1 MSNKLNFFRIFHGI
15 ENEFRP
21 YYEKENNLYRLIII
35 HSFAAFIITPIFSY
49 IIHQT
54 DVPQVY
60 FYLGLSYTILLP
72 VYILLCWFIPFLRD
86 KLIYFFIAHL
96 FGMTIVAFNSLLE
109 NQFDLTELFCFYGLY
124 AVSVVVIQRWYPA
137 LLYNIFIFT
146 LIFYGLE
153 TVNDIEVSKGLIYA
167 LFIVLIL
174 SSTVVLYSRQR
185 MVNSVEDHA
194 EYLKRIMNNPGT
206 GYVLFDFLRSKKI
219 IDFNTEAARL
229 LNAKEDHSEEVMKQL
244 FHFFNTEDQEQ
255 IKKLKLGRKYIKT
268 INYTMYNRQVYV
280 ELSVNILSLKNGFYW
295 LCRVTDVT
303 DEISKREELELNE
316 RKYRNLY
323 YRNKAG
329 VFTIDQKAKIVNGND
344 AFFEM
349 FEGTVRMGDYLFS
362 LEQSDE
368 WTFILE
374 SLGTKESIQNYQTQ
388 FTLTNGSQKSFIF
401 SWYVDSLTNAIEGS
415 VIDLTTIQKASQ
427 ALRQSEQKYRLIFEE
442 SNDVILLLEDDKIT
456 DVNRRA
462 IQLFGRPE
470 RELIGTKLFDL
481 SVDLTEESKK
491 RYDQNYEQLSNIR
504 STKFE
509 WEFNGN
515 SRVVEAEVSLI
526 EIILGN
532 KLYYQ
537 CVIHDNTEKNINLRK
552 IEQNRRNLENILEN
566 NPEGILILREKEV
579 LYRNSEIDSI
589 LGKKVNI
596 DKLFIKEDQQR
607 FNQLYSL
614 QLDSGLRQNLQLE
627 LIGKSKEQIPVD
639 VTLVTTNFEDGPA
652 TLMIIKDIS
661 VQNTLAKEKLR
672 AELAEETNKKLADE
686 IMERI
691 RAEKLLQ
698 EQYLRTKAI
707 LDSSSN
713 TFLLILDHHQKIA
726 SFNTHF
732 ESYIQTLFKTELK
745 TGEKFNIVFSDVFT
759 PLQLRFF
766 RRKFTSVKTGNS
778 LQFEVE
784 MKKGNEVIWW
794 EIFMNPIFDTEGFIA
809 EISLVAH
816 DITEKKKTDNEIVES
831 LKEKE
836 ILLKEIHH
844 RVKNNL
850 QVISSILNLQS
861 SFVQDENTLGIL
873 HESRNRIRSMAIIHE
888 NLYRTKDFSSINFA
902 NYLQNLTANLIAS
915 YRINEE
921 VVLDADL
928 QEIDL
933 VLDQAIPC
941 GLLMNELITNALKY
955 AWKSG
960 EKGTITLRLKEENNI
975 VELTVADDGVGLPTA
990 FEDMNSDTLGLQL
1003 VVTLIEQLEGELKVD
1018 SENGT
1023 KYLIKFENIKPK
1035 VKLDVKN

>member
-1 MSNKLNFFRIFHGI
+1 MS
-15 ENEFRP
+15 
-21 YYEKENNLYRLIII
+21 
-35 HSFAAFIITPIFSY
+35 S
-49 IIHQT
+49 
-54 DVPQVY
+54 
-60 FYLGLSYTILLP
+60 
-72 VYILLCWFIPFLRD
+72 
-86 KLIYFFIAHL
+86 
-96 FGMTIVAFNSLLE
+96 
-109 NQFDLTELFCFYGLY
+109 
-124 AVSVVVIQRWYPA
+124 
-137 LLYNIFIFT
+137 
-146 LIFYGLE
+146 
-153 TVNDIEVSKGLIYA
+153 
-167 LFIVLIL
+167 
-174 SSTVVLYSRQR
+174 
-185 MVNSVEDHA
+185 
-194 EYLKRIMNNPGT
+194 
-206 GYVLFDFLRSKKI
+206 
-219 IDFNTEAARL
+219 
-229 LNAKEDHSEEVMKQL
+229 
-244 FHFFNTEDQEQ
+244 
-255 IKKLKLGRKYIKT
+255 
-268 INYTMYNRQVYV
+268 
-280 ELSVNILSLKNGFYW
+280 
-295 LCRVTDVT
+295 
-303 DEISKREELELNE
+303 
-316 RKYRNLY
+316 KYRNLY

-349 FEGTVRMGDYLFS
+349 FEGTVKMGDYLFS

-368 WTFILE
+368 WKFILE

-388 FTLTNGSQKSFIF
+388 FTLTNGSQKSFVF

-462 IQLFGRPE
+462 IQLFGKTE
-470 RELIGTKLFDL
+470 TDLIGTKLFDL
-481 SVDLTEESKK
+481 SVDVSEENRKK
-491 RYDQNYEQLSNIR
+491 YLLNYERLSNIR

-509 WEFNGN
+509 WEFKGIN
-515 SRVVEAEVSLI
+515 RVVEAEVSLI

-532 KLYYQ
+532 RQYFQ

-566 NPEGILILREKEV
+566 NPEGILILRDKDI
-579 LYRNSEIDSI
+579 LYRNSEIENI
-589 LGKKVNI
+589 LGKNI
-596 DKLFIKEDQQR
+596 NLDKLFIEEDQRR

-614 QLDSGLRQNLQLE
+614 QLDSGLRQNIQLE
-627 LIGKSKEQIPVD
+627 LIGKEKEKIPVD
-639 VTLVTTNFEDGPA
+639 VTLVTTNYEDGNA

-713 TFLLILDHHQKIA
+713 TFLLILDHKQNIT

-732 ESYIQTLFKTELK
+732 EKYFNNLIKTPLK
-745 TGEKFNIVFSDVFT
+745 TGVKFDTLFSKVFNSA
-759 PLQLRFF
+759 QLRFF
-766 RRKFTSVKTGNS
+766 RKRVSLVKSGKS

-784 MKKGNEVIWW
+784 MKRDNEIIWW

-809 EISLVAH
+809 EISMVAH
-816 DITEKKKTDNEIVES
+816 DITEKKKTDIEIVES

-873 HESRNRIRSMAIIHE
+873 RESRNRIRSMAIIHE

-928 QEIDL
+928 QDIDL

-955 AWKSG
+955 AWKPG
-960 EKGTITLRLKEENNI
+960 EKGTITLRLSENENM
-975 VELTVADDGVGLPTA
+975 VELLIADDGIGLPVP
-990 FEDMNSDTLGLQL
+990 FEEMNSDTLGLQL
-1003 VVTLIEQLEGELKVD
+1003 VVTLIEQLEGELKVET
-1018 SENGT
+1018 ENGT

-1035 VKLDVKN
+1035 VKID